1 LDWEGSRRP
10 PQFRF
15 ANNAARCYTFGVPFD
30 NNILLFFVVA
40 VIAVIGFLVW
50 LSAKRAEERRQALAA
65 MAASRGLAFHREDPI
80 GVPGTFAQ
88 FELFHR
94 GDSNY
99 AYNVIRGAVKGRN
112 YCACDFQYTTVTY
125 STDSKGNSQRHEHTT
140 YCSAALV
147 ELDYPVPALWLRP
160 ENFLDKAAH
169 LVGCHD
175 LEFESAEFN
184 REFHVKAENR
194 EIAFDI
200 INAQTMQRLL
210 ASPFRHIEFNGP
222 AILIFDERTWEP
234 ETMAAALDLARSLA
248 EGLPRYLFDKLRE
261 RAQA

>member
-1 LDWEGSRRP
+1 MDL
-10 PQFRF
+10 
-15 ANNAARCYTFGVPFD
+15 D
-30 NNILLFFVVA
+30 NNVFWFFVLVVGA
-40 VIAVIGFLVW
+40 VVGFLVW
-50 LSAKRAEERRQALAA
+50 LSAKRAEQRRQALAQL
-65 MAASRGLAFHREDPI
+65 AASRGLAFHREDPI

-88 FELFHR
+88 FELFQR

-99 AYNVIRGAVKGRN
+99 ASNVIRGAVEGHN

-125 STDSKGNSQRHEHTT
+125 STDSKGHTQRHEHTT

-147 ELDYPVPALWLRP
+147 ELNYPVPAIWMRP

-200 INAQTMQRLL
+200 INAQTMQRLM
-210 ASPFRHIEFNGP
+210 ASPFRQIEFNG
-222 AILIFDERTWEP
+222 AAVLIFDEQTWTP
-234 ETMAAALDLARSLA
+234 EAFVVVLDLARSLA
-248 EGLPRYLFDKLRE
+248 EGLPNYLFDKLRE

>member
-1 LDWEGSRRP
+1 MDL
-10 PQFRF
+10 
-15 ANNAARCYTFGVPFD
+15 D
-30 NNILLFFVVA
+30 NNVFWFFVLVVGA
-40 VIAVIGFLVW
+40 VVGFLVW
-50 LSAKRAEERRQALAA
+50 LSAKRAEQRRQALAQL
-65 MAASRGLAFHREDPI
+65 AASRGLAFHREDPI

-88 FELFHR
+88 FELFQR

-99 AYNVIRGAVKGRN
+99 ASNVIRGAVEGHN

-125 STDSKGNSQRHEHTT
+125 STDSKGHTQRHEHTT

-147 ELDYPVPALWLRP
+147 ELNYPVPAIWMRP

-200 INAQTMQRLL
+200 INAQTMQRLM
-210 ASPFRHIEFNGP
+210 ASPFRHIEFNG
-222 AILIFDERTWEP
+222 AAVLIFDEQTWTP
-234 ETMAAALDLARSLA
+234 EAFVVVLDLARSLA
-248 EGLPRYLFDKLRE
+248 EGLPNYLFDKLRE

>member
-1 LDWEGSRRP
+1 
-10 PQFRF
+10 
-15 ANNAARCYTFGVPFD
+15 VPFD
-30 NNILLFFVVA
+30 GNTFWFFILAIGAVV
-40 VIAVIGFLVW
+40 GFLVW
-50 LSAKRAEERRQALAA
+50 WSAKRAQERRQALAQL
-65 MAASRGLAFHREDPI
+65 AAARGLAFSGEDPI

-88 FELFHR
+88 FELFQR
-94 GDSNY
+94 GDSSY
-99 AYNVIRGAVKGRN
+99 ASNVIRGAVEGRN

-125 STDSKGNSQRHEHTT
+125 TTDSKGNMERQEHTT
-140 YCSAALV
+140 YCSAGIV
-147 ELDYPVPALWLRP
+147 ELSYPVPAIWLRP

-169 LVGCHD
+169 LVGFHD

-184 REFHVKAENR
+184 RVFHVKAENR

-210 ASPFRHIEFNGP
+210 ASPFRHIEFNGS

-234 ETMAAALDLARSLA
+234 ETMAAALDLARSLV
-248 EGLPRYLFDKLRE
+248 EGLPHYLFDKLRE

>member
-1 LDWEGSRRP
+1 M
-10 PQFRF
+10 
-15 ANNAARCYTFGVPFD
+15 PFD
-30 NNILLFFVVA
+30 SAIVA
-40 VIAVIGFLVW
+40 FLALIIIGVIGFLVW
-50 LSAKRAEERRQALAA
+50 LSAKRAEERRQALTQLAA
-65 MAASRGLAFHREDPI
+65 ARGLTFHREDPI

-88 FELFHR
+88 FELFQR

-99 AYNVIRGAVKGRN
+99 ASNVIRGTVEGHG

-125 STDSKGNSQRHEHTT
+125 STDSKGNSERHEHTT
-140 YCSAALV
+140 YCSAAIV
-147 ELDYPVPALWLRP
+147 ELSYPVPALWLRP

-200 INAQTMQRLL
+200 INAQTMQRLM
-210 ASPFRHIEFNGP
+210 ASPFRHIEFNG
-222 AILIFDERTWEP
+222 AAVLIFDEMTWTP
-234 ETMAAALDLARSLA
+234 ETLGAALDLARNLA
-248 EGLPRYLFDKLRE
+248 EGLPNYLFDKLRE
-261 RAQA
+261 RAQS

>member
-1 LDWEGSRRP
+1 MGLD
-10 PQFRF
+10 
-15 ANNAARCYTFGVPFD
+15 NNAFW
-30 NNILLFFVVA
+30 FFVLVVGA
-40 VIAVIGFLVW
+40 VVGFLVW
-50 LSAKRAEERRQALAA
+50 LSAKRAEQRRQALAQL
-65 MAASRGLAFHREDPI
+65 AASRGLAFHREDPI

-88 FELFHR
+88 FELFQR

-99 AYNVIRGAVKGRN
+99 ASNVIRGAVEGHN

-125 STDSKGNSQRHEHTT
+125 STDSKGHTQRHEHTT

-147 ELDYPVPALWLRP
+147 ELNYPVPAIWMRP

-200 INAQTMQRLL
+200 INAQTMQRLM
-210 ASPFRHIEFNGP
+210 ASPFRHIEFNG
-222 AILIFDERTWEP
+222 AAVLIFDEQTWTP
-234 ETMAAALDLARSLA
+234 EAFVAALDLARSLA
-248 EGLPRYLFDKLRE
+248 EGLPNYLFDKLRE
-261 RAQA
+261 RAQS

>member
-1 LDWEGSRRP
+1 
-10 PQFRF
+10 
-15 ANNAARCYTFGVPFD
+15 
-30 NNILLFFVVA
+30 
-40 VIAVIGFLVW
+40 
-50 LSAKRAEERRQALAA
+50 
-65 MAASRGLAFHREDPI
+65 
-80 GVPGTFAQ
+80 VPGTFAQ
-88 FELFHR
+88 FELFQR
-94 GDSNY
+94 GDSSY
-99 AYNVIRGAVKGRN
+99 ASNVIRGAVEGRN

-125 STDSKGNSQRHEHTT
+125 TTDSKGNMQRQEHTT
-140 YCSAALV
+140 YCSAGIV
-147 ELDYPVPALWLRP
+147 ELSYPVPAIWLRP

-169 LVGCHD
+169 LVGFHA

-184 REFHVKAENR
+184 RVFHVKAENR

-210 ASPFRHIEFNGP
+210 AGPFRHIEFNGA

-248 EGLPRYLFDKLRE
+248 EGLPHYLFDKLRE

>member
-1 LDWEGSRRP
+1 VGL
-10 PQFRF
+10 
-15 ANNAARCYTFGVPFD
+15 D
-30 NNILLFFVVA
+30 NNVFWFFVLV
-40 VIAVIGFLVW
+40 VGAVIGFLVW
-50 LSAKRAEERRQALAA
+50 LSAKRAEERRQALAQL
-65 MAASRGLAFHREDPI
+65 AAARGLAFHPEDPI

-88 FELFHR
+88 FELFQR

-99 AYNVIRGAVKGRN
+99 ASNVIRGAVEGHS

-125 STDSKGNSQRHEHTT
+125 STDSKGHTQRHEQTT
-140 YCSAALV
+140 YCSAAIV
-147 ELDYPVPALWLRP
+147 ELSYPVPALWLRP

-200 INAQTMQRLL
+200 INAQTMQRLM
-210 ASPFRHIEFNGP
+210 ASPFRHIEFNG
-222 AILIFDERTWEP
+222 AAVLIFDEQTWTP
-234 ETMAAALDLARSLA
+234 ETFGAALDLARSLA
-248 EGLPRYLFDKLRE
+248 EGLPNYLFNKLRE
-261 RAQA
+261 RAQS

>member
-1 LDWEGSRRP
+1 MSLD
-10 PQFRF
+10 
-15 ANNAARCYTFGVPFD
+15 NNAFW
-30 NNILLFFVVA
+30 FFVLA
-40 VIAVIGFLVW
+40 VGAVVGFLVW
-50 LSAKRAEERRQALAA
+50 LSAKRAEQRRQALAQL
-65 MAASRGLAFHREDPI
+65 AASRGLAFHQEDPI

-88 FELFHR
+88 FELFQR

-99 AYNVIRGAVKGRN
+99 AYDVIRGAIEGRN

-125 STDSKGNSQRHEHTT
+125 STDSKGHSQRHEHTT
-140 YCSAALV
+140 YCSAAIV
-147 ELDYPVPALWLRP
+147 ELNYPVPAIWMRP

-200 INAQTMQRLL
+200 INAQTMQRLM
-210 ASPFRHIEFNGP
+210 ASPFRHIEFNG
-222 AILIFDERTWEP
+222 AAVLIFDEQTWTP
-234 ETMAAALDLARSLA
+234 EAFATALDLARSLA
-248 EGLPRYLFDKLRE
+248 EGLPNYLFDKLRE
-261 RAQA
+261 RAQS

>member
-1 LDWEGSRRP
+1 LD
-10 PQFRF
+10 
-15 ANNAARCYTFGVPFD
+15 NNAFW
-30 NNILLFFVVA
+30 FFVLVVGA
-40 VIAVIGFLVW
+40 VVGFLVW
-50 LSAKRAEERRQALAA
+50 LSAKRAEQRRQALAQL
-65 MAASRGLAFHREDPI
+65 AAARGLAFHREDPI

-88 FELFHR
+88 FELFQR

-99 AYNVIRGAVKGRN
+99 ASNVIRGAVEGHN

-125 STDSKGNSQRHEHTT
+125 STDSKGHTQRHEHTT

-147 ELDYPVPALWLRP
+147 ELNYPVPAIWMRP

-200 INAQTMQRLL
+200 INAQTMQRLM
-210 ASPFRHIEFNGP
+210 ASPFRHIEFNG
-222 AILIFDERTWEP
+222 AAVLIFDEQTWTP
-234 ETMAAALDLARSLA
+234 EAFVAALDLARSLA
-248 EGLPRYLFDKLRE
+248 EGLPNYLFDKLRE
-261 RAQA
+261 RAQS

>member
-1 LDWEGSRRP
+1 MGLD
-10 PQFRF
+10 
-15 ANNAARCYTFGVPFD
+15 NNAFW
-30 NNILLFFVVA
+30 FFVLVVGA
-40 VIAVIGFLVW
+40 VVGFLVW
-50 LSAKRAEERRQALAA
+50 LSAKRAEQRRQALAQL
-65 MAASRGLAFHREDPI
+65 AASRGLAFHREDPI

-88 FELFHR
+88 FELFQR

-99 AYNVIRGAVKGRN
+99 ASNVIRGAVEGHN

-125 STDSKGNSQRHEHTT
+125 STDSKGHTQRHEHTT

-147 ELDYPVPALWLRP
+147 ELNYPVPAIWMRP

-200 INAQTMQRLL
+200 INAQTMQRLM
-210 ASPFRHIEFNGP
+210 ASPFRHIEFNG
-222 AILIFDERTWEP
+222 AAVLIFDEQTWPP
-234 ETMAAALDLARSLA
+234 EAFVAALDLARSLA
-248 EGLPRYLFDKLRE
+248 EGLPNYLFDKLRE
-261 RAQA
+261 RAQS